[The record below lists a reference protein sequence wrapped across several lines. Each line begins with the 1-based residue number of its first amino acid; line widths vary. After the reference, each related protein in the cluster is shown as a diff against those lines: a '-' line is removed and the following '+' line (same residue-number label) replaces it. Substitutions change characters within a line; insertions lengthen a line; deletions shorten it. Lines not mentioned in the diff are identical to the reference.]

1 MIKRVATVAT
11 VLIALVLCLPAS
23 ADPFDDFDALFPP
36 GKPSCFARFY
46 DADHMQAHPQQTV
59 TSLRLVRSY
68 PGLLYE
74 DDIDKPP
81 PREDRRAKI
90 EVIATFRDSGKTSKL
105 KRFAGGAGC
114 YVNVDTIHCASDT
127 CNGGGFT
134 VVREPEGT
142 ILIKLQDNGWF
153 SLRGSC
159 GGDDDRSLAR
169 GADDRT
175 FRLAPGPQVACR

>member
-1 MIKRVATVAT
+1 MIKRIATVAT
-11 VLIALVLCLPAS
+11 VFIALVLCLPAG

-36 GKPSCFARFY
+36 GKPSCFTRFY

-59 TSLRLVRSY
+59 TSLRVVRGY

-90 EVIATFRDSGKTSKL
+90 EVIATFRDSGKAGKL
-105 KRFAGGAGC
+105 KRLAGGAGC

-142 ILIKLQDNGWF
+142 IVIKLQDNGWF

-159 GGDDDRSLAR
+159 GAEDSRSLAH

-175 FRLAPGPQVACR
+175 FRLAPSPQLACR